1 MICAAG
7 LFGQAANTFTGIQ
20 KKKELA
26 MTGKATCLD
35 LLRGFI
41 ERSDRGELAEAQ
53 AAIIQFALAA
63 PDMESRSQAMSA
75 LQTELAADIQS
86 KALDPMQSAYYSV
99 IDAMIDRTR
108 DAVLRGRAAKV
119 DG

>member
-1 MICAAG
+1 
-7 LFGQAANTFTGIQ
+7 
-20 KKKELA
+20 

-53 AAIIQFALAA
+53 AAIIQFALSA
-63 PDMESRSQAMSA
+63 PDMQSRSQTMGE
-75 LQTELAADIQS
+75 LQTELAADMQS
-86 KALDPMQSAYYSV
+86 TALEPMQSAFYSV

-108 DAVLRGRAAKV
+108 DAVMRGKAAKV